1 MNELSKYIALESVS
15 GKFYVDER
23 GMLHHFEPSI
33 DNDYVIE
40 ETECEYNYIF
50 HTQKSIRTFIVP
62 EGVIGFA
69 SEVLRYTRVVE
80 KFELP
85 DGLLFIGNTS
95 NQEYDSICVFANC
108 ILPSVTVPENVKE
121 LGLYAFGHS
130 HIDTLK
136 LPNSIR
142 SPYLRQFKDSH
153 IETLMIPSEWKN
165 FLDIS
170 KHNGFNHLMSVS
182 NDESCGFLRW
192 HSTAIDKLIFY

>member
-69 SEVLRYTRVVE
+69 SDVLSYTRVVE

-95 NQEYDSICVFANC
+95 NQKYDSCCVFANC

-153 IETLMIPSEWKN
+153 IGTLMIPSEWKN

-170 KHNGFNHLMSVS
+170 KHNGFKHLMLVS
-182 NDESCGFLRW
+182 NDESWGFLRW

>member
-50 HTQKSIRTFIVP
+50 HSQKSIRTFIVP
-62 EGVIGFA
+62 EGVIGF
-69 SEVLRYTRVVE
+69 SSDVLSYTRVVE

-95 NQEYDSICVFANC
+95 NQKYDSCCVFANC

-142 SPYLRQFKDSH
+142 
-153 IETLMIPSEWKN
+153 
-165 FLDIS
+165 
-170 KHNGFNHLMSVS
+170 
-182 NDESCGFLRW
+182 
-192 HSTAIDKLIFY
+192 